1 MSDENDL
8 VDAFLTASRVLVAVA
23 ARSLEAAQQEV
34 TLPQYRALVVLASR
48 GPQRMSD
55 LAQHLRVNSST
66 ATRHCDRLE
75 RIGLIRREKS
85 EEDRRSVCASLTPM
99 GWELIDQVTT
109 VRREEIRAILES
121 MSGEHLGR
129 LLVALRAFG
138 DAAGEVPEQS
148 WSLGWGTDQRSGVHV
163 PA

>member
-23 ARSLEAAQQEV
+23 ARSLDAAQQEV
-34 TLPQYRALVVLASR
+34 TLPQYRALVVLAAR

-55 LAQHLRVNSST
+55 LAEHLKVNSST

-75 RIGLIRREKS
+75 RMGLVRRHKS
-85 EEDRRSVCASLTPM
+85 DEDRRSVCASLTPM
-99 GWELIDQVTT
+99 GQELIDQVTR
-109 VRREEIRAILES
+109 VRREEIRTILDS
-121 MSGEHLGR
+121 MTGDHLGR

-148 WSLGWGTDQRSGVHV
+148 WSLGWGTDQGSGVH
-163 PA
+163 ARA